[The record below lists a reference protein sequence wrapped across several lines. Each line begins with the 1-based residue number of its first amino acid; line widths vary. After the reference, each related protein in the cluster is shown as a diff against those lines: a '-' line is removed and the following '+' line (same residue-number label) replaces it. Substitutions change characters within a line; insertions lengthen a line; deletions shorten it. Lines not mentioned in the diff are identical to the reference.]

1 MQKMLI
7 YQVFPRIFGNRNNTK
22 KHRGSLAENGC
33 GKFDDFSAKALK
45 AIKKLGTTHVWF
57 TGVIEHATQTD
68 YSASGIKGS
77 TPSVVK
83 GIAGSPYAI
92 RDYYDV
98 DPDLATNV
106 ENRMQEF
113 ESLIS
118 RTHAVG
124 LKAIIDFVP
133 NHVAR
138 EYYSDA
144 KPSGVADF
152 GENDNTSWHFSA
164 QNNFYYFPDN
174 EFSPLFDK
182 GNYEERPAKATGN
195 DCFSPSPN
203 INDWYETVKLN
214 YGVDY
219 CGGGHKNFNPLPN
232 TWLKMRDIL
241 LFWASKGVDAFRCD
255 MAEMVPVEF
264 WHWAIAEVKKVF
276 PEIIFIAEVYN
287 PQQYRSYIHFGG
299 FDFLYDKVGMYDTL
313 RDVTCGYRS
322 AFDITHA
329 WQNTDDVQCH
339 MLHFLENHDEQRIAS
354 DFFAKEAPKA
364 FPAAMVS
371 ALLTQAPF
379 MLYSGQEFGEQGM
392 DSEGFSGKDGR
403 STIFDYW
410 SLDCINRWRNED
422 GFNSKELL
430 AREKTCLEF
439 YTKLGKI
446 AKEKAIAEGIMYDLM
461 WLNTNNPN
469 FDCSKQFAWI
479 RKSEEETLLLV
490 ANFSDKEE
498 NIKLNISVEAIKFL
512 HIKEGAK
519 NVTDLL
525 SNKKII
531 FNLSASTPVTIK
543 LKPHYGVALKWT
555 E

>member
-174 EFSPLFDK
+174 EFSPQFDK

-219 CGGGHKNFNPLPN
+219 CGGGHKHFDPLPD
-232 TWLKMRDIL
+232 TWLKMRDVL
-241 LFWASKGVDAFRCD
+241 LFWAGKGIDGFRCD

-264 WHWAIAEVKKVF
+264 WHWAIGEVKKLY

-287 PQQYRSYIHFGG
+287 PQLYRSYIHFGG

-322 AFDITHA
+322 AISITHA
-329 WQNTDDVQCH
+329 WQSIDDIQCQ

-354 DFFAKEAPKA
+354 DFFAKDATKA

-371 ALLTQAPF
+371 ALLTRAPF
-379 MLYSGQEFGEQGM
+379 MIYSGQEFGEQGM
-392 DSEGFSGKDGR
+392 DEEGFSGKDGR

-410 SLDCINRWRNED
+410 SFDCINRWRNED

-430 AREKTCLEF
+430 PREKTCLEF

-498 NIKLNISVEAIKFL
+498 NIKLNISAEAIKFL

-531 FNLSASTPVTIK
+531 FNLSACTPVTIK

>member
-174 EFSPLFDK
+174 EFSPQFDK

-214 YGVDY
+214 YG
-219 CGGGHKNFNPLPN
+219 
-232 TWLKMRDIL
+232 
-241 LFWASKGVDAFRCD
+241 
-255 MAEMVPVEF
+255 
-264 WHWAIAEVKKVF
+264 
-276 PEIIFIAEVYN
+276 
-287 PQQYRSYIHFGG
+287 
-299 FDFLYDKVGMYDTL
+299 
-313 RDVTCGYRS
+313 
-322 AFDITHA
+322 
-329 WQNTDDVQCH
+329 
-339 MLHFLENHDEQRIAS
+339 
-354 DFFAKEAPKA
+354 
-364 FPAAMVS
+364 
-371 ALLTQAPF
+371 
-379 MLYSGQEFGEQGM
+379 
-392 DSEGFSGKDGR
+392 
-403 STIFDYW
+403 
-410 SLDCINRWRNED
+410 
-422 GFNSKELL
+422 
-430 AREKTCLEF
+430 
-439 YTKLGKI
+439 
-446 AKEKAIAEGIMYDLM
+446 
-461 WLNTNNPN
+461 
-469 FDCSKQFAWI
+469 
-479 RKSEEETLLLV
+479 
-490 ANFSDKEE
+490 
-498 NIKLNISVEAIKFL
+498 
-512 HIKEGAK
+512 
-519 NVTDLL
+519 
-525 SNKKII
+525 
-531 FNLSASTPVTIK
+531 
-543 LKPHYGVALKWT
+543 
-555 E
+555 

>member
-1 MQKMLI
+1 
-7 YQVFPRIFGNRNNTK
+7 
-22 KHRGSLAENGC
+22 
-33 GKFDDFSAKALK
+33 
-45 AIKKLGTTHVWF
+45 
-57 TGVIEHATQTD
+57 
-68 YSASGIKGS
+68 
-77 TPSVVK
+77 
-83 GIAGSPYAI
+83 
-92 RDYYDV
+92 
-98 DPDLATNV
+98 
-106 ENRMQEF
+106 MQEF

-118 RTHAVG
+118 RTHSVG

-144 KPSGVADF
+144 KPNDVVDF
-152 GENDNTSWHFSA
+152 GENDNTGWHFSA

-174 EFSPLFDK
+174 EFSPQFDK
-182 GNYEERPAKATGN
+182 DNYEERPAKATGN

-219 CGGGHKNFNPLPN
+219 CGGGHKNFNPLPD
-232 TWLKMRDIL
+232 TWLKMRDVL
-241 LFWASKGVDAFRCD
+241 LFWAGKGIDGFRCD

-264 WHWAIAEVKKVF
+264 WHWAIAEIKKLY

-410 SLDCINRWRNED
+410 SLDCINRWRNNES
-422 GFNSKELL
+422 FNSKELL
-430 AREKTCLEF
+430 PREKTCLEF

-446 AKEKAIAEGIMYDLM
+446 AQEKAVAEGTMYDLM
-461 WLNTNNPN
+461 WLNANNPN
-469 FDCSKQFAWI
+469 FDCNKQFAWI
-479 RKSEEETLLLV
+479 RKSKEETMLLV

-498 NIKLNISVEAIKFL
+498 TIKLNISTEAIQFL
-512 HIKEGAK
+512 NIKEEAK
-519 NVTDLL
+519 NITDLL
-525 SNKKII
+525 SNKKMI
-531 FNLSASTPVTIK
+531 FNLSTNTPITIK
-543 LKPHYGVALKWT
+543 LKPHYGIAWKW
-555 E
+555 EE